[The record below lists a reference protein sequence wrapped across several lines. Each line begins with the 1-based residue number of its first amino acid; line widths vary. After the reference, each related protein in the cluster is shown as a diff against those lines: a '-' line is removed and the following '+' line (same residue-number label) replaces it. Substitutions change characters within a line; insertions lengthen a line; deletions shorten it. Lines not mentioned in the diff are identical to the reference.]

1 MAKPFVLTT
10 QLQIQIPNLN
20 QVVSQLNKG
29 LGNVNVPVNVN
40 IPRNASTQVTNLNKN
55 IKNVGVSARSSA
67 KSFDQM
73 RNSLRGA
80 LTYIAKYDAAREIF
94 NSL

>member
-29 LGNVNVPVNVN
+29 LGNVNVPVNIN
-40 IPRNASTQVTNLNKN
+40 IPKNANTQLTNLNKN
-55 IKNVGVSARSSA
+55 VKNAGASARSSA
-67 KSFDQM
+67 KNFDQM
-73 RNSLRGA
+73 RFIL
-80 LTYIAKYDAAREIF
+80 I
-94 NSL
+94 